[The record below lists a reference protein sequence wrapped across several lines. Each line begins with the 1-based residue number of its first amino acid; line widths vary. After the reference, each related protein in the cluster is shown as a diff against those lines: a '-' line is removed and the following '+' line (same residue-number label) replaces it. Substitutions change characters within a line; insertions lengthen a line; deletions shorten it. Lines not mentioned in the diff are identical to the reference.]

1 MRYAGEGL
9 ARRVLLACASMA
21 VAILIGTAVFAQQKI
36 AIEPNTVG
44 PDAARAL
51 TIISRPGSYVLN
63 RNIVNA
69 RPGVD
74 SVDVTASNVTIDLQG
89 FAITS
94 SVAGTGVGINSA
106 GVSNVIIRDGTING
120 QGGAGISAGNATN
133 ISDLVVSGNGGS
145 GISCG
150 AGCLISNNIVQGN
163 AGAGMIFLDNTTGYL
178 GNVVQGNDSNTSGTT
193 GQITGGNS
201 LGQNLCNGVSC

>member
-1 MRYAGEGL
+1 
-9 ARRVLLACASMA
+9 MA
-21 VAILIGTAVFAQQKI
+21 VAMLIGTSVFAQQKI

-69 RPGVD
+69 RAGVD
-74 SVDVTASNVTIDLQG
+74 SVHVTASNVTIDLQG
-89 FAITS
+89 FAIMSTNS
-94 SVAGTGVGINSA
+94 STGVGINSS
-106 GVSNVIIRDGTING
+106 GVSNVIIRDGTISG
-120 QGGAGISAGNATN
+120 QGGAGISAGNTTS

-150 AGCLISNNIVQGN
+150 AGCLISNNVVQGN

-178 GNVVQGNDSNTSGTT
+178 ANVVQGNDSNTSGTT
-193 GQITGGNS
+193 GQVSGGTS
-201 LGQNLCNGVSC
+201 LGQNLCNGTTC